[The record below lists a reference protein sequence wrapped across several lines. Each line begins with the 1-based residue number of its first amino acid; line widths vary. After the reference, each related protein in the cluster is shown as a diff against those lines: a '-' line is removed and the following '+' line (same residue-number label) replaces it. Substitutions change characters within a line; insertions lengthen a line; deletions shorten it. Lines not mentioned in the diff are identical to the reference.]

1 MEKRKQTRKKKSAL
15 QTADVVLA
23 RITDR
28 LKPYESLGRKLSDV
42 FEEIAAEYST
52 QTGINKSGKYCQDR
66 MRILLRSHRT
76 NERKESPTGS
86 AALPEPTELDELMDE
101 ISASELGAKRL
112 SDGEKKKAEAE
123 RQYEQQ
129 LTQAAI

>member
-1 MEKRKQTRKKKSAL
+1 
-15 QTADVVLA
+15 
-23 RITDR
+23 
-28 LKPYESLGRKLSDV
+28 
-42 FEEIAAEYST
+42 
-52 QTGINKSGKYCQDR
+52 

-112 SDGEKKKAEAE
+112 SDGEKKKAEDE

-129 LTQAAI
+129 LTQIAMKTFGEKKVKHKGEEDEDPDAGE